1 MDYRNKIDYILRV
14 VGIRVKE
21 DSSEVVTA
29 DLASETES
37 GISMSYSH
45 DSLRTGSE
53 KSGVSRAVSE
63 DSVRESTSPSVGAV
77 AANEAQN
84 QNSITE
90 AKPELGT
97 HLEEAEVPFCERR
110 DSVIEVTTTTKIL
123 QESISKTENESGT
136 EKKVKQEPVS
146 SQRDTDAQIEACDT
160 RRQISSSMSAPELG
174 SEVTGCALS
183 ESGENVNRSIFSQ
196 SGASIGTSEE
206 NENSDTENSRQ
217 LRSRNGLENDISR
230 AGIHVDLQS
239 PTTPSGEDLGNDD
252 QPLRRTSDSPLEK
265 TEKKFHNLNITQRQ
279 MKTSTSYT
287 ERIGKLFSSSVKDGE
302 VAKGSKDVS
311 NEAVPKESKEVYSQP
326 PTGSGASSP
335 GH

>member
-53 KSGVSRAVSE
+53 KSGVSRAASE

-84 QNSITE
+84 QNSIAE

-123 QESISKTENESGT
+123 QESISKTENESGA
-136 EKKVKQEPVS
+136 EKVAQEPVS
-146 SQRDTDAQIEACDT
+146 SQRDTDAQIEACDP
-160 RRQISSSMSAPELG
+160 RREISSSMSAPELG

-183 ESGENVNRSIFSQ
+183 ESGENVNRSIFSL
-196 SGASIGTSEE
+196 SGASIGTSEG
-206 NENSDTENSRQ
+206 NENSDTENAQQ
-217 LRSRNGLENDISR
+217 LKSRNGLENDSSR

-252 QPLRRTSDSPLEK
+252 EPVRKTSDSPLEK

-311 NEAVPKESKEVYSQP
+311 NEAVPKESKEAHSQP
-326 PTGSGASSP
+326 PPDSGASSP